1 MRDTI
6 KNDGL
11 NEFVSK
17 KIEFLE
23 KVKNELRDGLVPK
36 DRINSILSF
45 FFMSNLKNTIAHY
58 SGGSSKGDVQ
68 VHLLNTID
76 AFQQGF
82 KWEGFENSYGAYDEM
97 IWMISLGI
105 LCDIELVDFKRIT
118 AVLKRDK
125 VEDELLNY
133 LIKSKQPDWSQYGV
147 YIIQK
152 SPYGGLDKLI
162 KETDPVK
169 GIERIKAYLE
179 KEWYKGHDDAAWH
192 DSHKNTKVNSYFGY
206 WAWETAALVKAKG
219 WDDTLLQGVLY
230 YPYDAVH
237 W

>member
-6 KNDGL
+6 KPDGL
-11 NEFVSK
+11 NEYVEKKKAFFEKVRSDIENGKVSK
-17 KIEFLE
+17 EQFE
-23 KVKNELRDGLVPK
+23 KVKHFLL
-36 DRINSILSF
+36 L
-45 FFMSNLKNTIAHY
+45 SNLNNTIAHY
-58 SGGSSKGDVQ
+58 SGGSDKATVQ

-76 AFQQGF
+76 AFEQGF
-82 KWEGFENSYGAYDEM
+82 KWEGFENTYGGYDEM
-97 IWMISLGI
+97 IWMVSLGI
-105 LCDIELVDFKRIT
+105 LCDIDLADFKRIT
-118 AVLKRDK
+118 AILKRDG
-125 VEDELLNY
+125 VEDALLNF
-133 LIKSKQPDWSQYGV
+133 LIKSKQPDWNQRGS

-152 SPYGGLDKLI
+152 SPYGGLEKVI
-162 KETDPVK
+162 SETDETK
-169 GIERIKAYLE
+169 GIERLKTYLS

-219 WDDTLLQGVLY
+219 WDDSTLQDTLY